1 VTTDHWGYVAAAY
14 AVAVL
19 ALGGYWR
26 RLVHLERTLKAPT
39 LRAARRRGAA
49 R

>member
-1 VTTDHWGYVAAAY
+1 VTADHWGFVLAAY

-26 RLVHLERTLKAPT
+26 RLVRLERVLKAPPP
-39 LRAARRRGAA
+39 RERGRRRA